1 MSPPSP
7 STGGQ
12 RDWVQ
17 VVCNGGVASAAALL
31 YLFSA
36 GMGERP
42 LKLSLGRVDPPS
54 LYALAC
60 LSALCCS
67 CGDTWASEVGS
78 VLGGTPRLITT
89 WQIVPRGTNGGITRV
104 GILCSIGGGLI
115 VGLAYFLTL
124 LVSLGVG
131 GLGSVSLMSQLR
143 VMLIG
148 GAAGLFGSVVDSFLG
163 ATVQYTGYSEQLGK
177 VVNKPAAGVRHVSG
191 VDVLDNHAVNFV
203 SSLITAIAIPAV
215 CYYNPIGVP

>member
-1 MSPPSP
+1 
-7 STGGQ
+7 
-12 RDWVQ
+12 
-17 VVCNGGVASAAALL
+17 VVCNGGVASAAAVL
-31 YLFSA
+31 YLISA
-36 GMGERP
+36 GMGELP
-42 LKLSLGRVDPPS
+42 LKLSPGRVDPPT

-89 WQIVPRGTNGGITRV
+89 WQIVPRGTNGGVTGV
-104 GILCSIGGGLI
+104 GILCSIGGGLV

-124 LVSLGVG
+124 FVFLGVEGLDNESLVS
-131 GLGSVSLMSQLR
+131 QLP
-143 VMLIG
+143 VVLIG
-148 GAAGLFGSVVDSFLG
+148 GVAGLFGSVFDSFLG
-163 ATVQYTGYSEQLGK
+163 ATIQYTGYSEQLGK
-177 VVNKPAAGVRHVSG
+177 VQNKPAAGVRHVSG
-191 VDVLDNHAVNFV
+191 VDILDNHAVNFV